1 MVDDGILE
9 EYDDV
14 DIDDEIFELKYIWIV
29 IDGNDIT
36 SMKGIFLCHLSRW
49 NNYCTLDFILSW

>member
-36 SMKGIFLCHLSRW
+36 SMKGIFLCHLSR
-49 NNYCTLDFILSW
+49 